1 MSVEQ
6 KIKELLEA
14 STIVTGQEATAN
26 VQKDTSKAGIAAT
39 QGDSSMPMQG
49 SSQVPEIDELDEPI
63 PGQQASARVQKDNTL
78 PTQKGD
84 AASVKTQ
91 ANESVENID
100 EISKETLGNY
110 INKAAHNKSL
120 AAFRQGKALGNAGKY
135 HKNPDKEEADTQ
147 AKIDLK
153 REKGISMAV
162 KKLTKEDID
171 NIFGETLT
179 EEQQNHA
186 SEIFE
191 AAVIARVNE
200 EMIDIQE
207 QLEESFEI
215 SLQEQKDVMVEKIDS
230 FLNYVV
236 EQWIEEN
243 KLEVQ
248 QGIKQDVTENFIAG
262 MKKLFEESYIDIPE
276 DKVDLVASLQ
286 EKVEDLTDMLN
297 EEISKSAEMMKTINE
312 SRKQKI
318 FESVAKDLVL
328 TDAEKFEKLVEGIE
342 FTSDEIYEEKLK
354 MVKHTHFKLNENVN
368 SEIDTGS
375 DIVMNNDRMSRYVQV
390 ISKSVKK

>member
-39 QGDSSMPMQG
+39 KGDSSMPMQG
-49 SSQVPEIDELDEPI
+49 SSQVPEVDELDEPI

-100 EISKETLGNY
+100 EISKETLSNY
-110 INKAAHNKSL
+110 INKASDDVYAK
-120 AAFRQGKALGNAGKY
+120 GKRIGN
-135 HKNPDKEEADTQ
+135 NQ
-147 AKIDLK
+147 AKPGFGEDPETKETRQKTYK
-153 REKGISMAV
+153 RLDNISKAV

-207 QLEESFEI
+207 QLEESFEV

-276 DKVDLVASLQ
+276 DKVDLVSELQ
-286 EKVEDLTDMLN
+286 EKVDSLTDMLN

-312 SRKQKI
+312 SRKQTI

-328 TDAEKFEKLVEGIE
+328 TDKEKFEKLVEGIE
-342 FTSDEIYEEKLK
+342 FTNEELYEEKLK
-354 MVKHTHFKLNENVN
+354 MIKATHFKLTENVN

-375 DIVMNNDRMSRYVQV
+375 DIIMNDDRMSRYAQV